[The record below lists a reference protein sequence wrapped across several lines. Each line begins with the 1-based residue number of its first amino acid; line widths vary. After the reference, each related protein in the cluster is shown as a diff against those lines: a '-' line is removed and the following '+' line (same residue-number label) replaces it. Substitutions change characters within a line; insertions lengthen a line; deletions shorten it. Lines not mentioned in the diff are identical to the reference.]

1 MTTPFIDL
9 PDRLDWEKL
18 SATGIDLLPEQI
30 DRAIQLSHQVSI
42 AAPIDGRQDVEWQIY
57 LNALALFGV
66 EQWLEEWAP
75 ELALNTSQCSLF
87 QPNIHQ
93 YHNAITH
100 IQVGRF
106 DLCLIV
112 TIDRDYPTIA
122 IPKIIFNTTSKAAQF
137 YVLVEILEEQMQAMV
152 YGYLPHKQMVVQRDR
167 LGARSVN
174 ENDYAI
180 PLNGFNL
187 EPTNLLLDL
196 RCLDPV
202 MDEAVQTAPQPLAP
216 QPPILGEQERERINV
231 ASWLSD
237 RLDEASL
244 ALSWMLMPAF
254 VTAEGLRFPLR
265 ETLPTIGNLFTN
277 LEITIPPEARG
288 AYQDLQVGTVAVR
301 LYAVTW
307 VLSLPDDRQGWTL
320 LTVLSGQSGQPLP
333 LGIQL
338 QIRDSVE
345 ILETQVLQT
354 DRPDA
359 ALYAQVGG
367 EWNETFR
374 VSIQLVTGETF
385 TLSPFTFTP

>member
-9 PDRLDWEKL
+9 PDRLDWEQL

-30 DRAIQLSHQVSI
+30 DRAIQLSQQVAI
-42 AAPIDGRQDVEWQIY
+42 AAPIDESQDIEWQSY

-93 YHNAITH
+93 YHNAVTH

-112 TIDRDYPTIA
+112 TIDRYHPTIA
-122 IPKIIFNTTSKAAQF
+122 IPKIIFNTTSQAAQF

-152 YGYLPHKQMVVQRDR
+152 YGYLPHKQMLLQCDR
-167 LGARSVN
+167 LGSRSVN

-187 EPTNLLLDL
+187 EPTDLLLNL
-196 RCLDPV
+196 RCLAPV
-202 MDEAVQTAPQPLAP
+202 MALVTSPIVPQILAP
-216 QPPILGEQERERINV
+216 QPPILGEPERVNV
-231 ASWLSD
+231 AVWLGD
-237 RLDEASL
+237 RLDEAAL
-244 ALSWMLMPAF
+244 ALSWVLMPAF
-254 VTAEGLRFPLR
+254 AMAGGLRFPLR

-277 LEITIPPEARG
+277 LEIAIPPEARG

-301 LYAVTW
+301 LYVVTW

-320 LTVLSGQSGQPLP
+320 LTVLSGQSGRSLP

-338 QIRDSVE
+338 QIRDSVN

-354 DRPDA
+354 ELPDA

-367 EWNETFR
+367 EWNETFS
-374 VSIQLVTGETF
+374 VSIQLATGETF